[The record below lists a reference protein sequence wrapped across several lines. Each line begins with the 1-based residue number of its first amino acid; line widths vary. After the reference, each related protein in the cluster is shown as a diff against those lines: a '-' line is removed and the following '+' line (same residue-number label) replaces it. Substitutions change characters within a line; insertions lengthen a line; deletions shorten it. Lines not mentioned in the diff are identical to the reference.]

1 MKKIKQNEQKEEDKK
16 IEEECKEA
24 ELINKSNSLIS
35 EMKIV
40 SRKEIVKENP
50 NKMNKNGIKM

>member
-1 MKKIKQNEQKEEDKK
+1 LKKIKQNEQKEEDKK

-24 ELINKSNSLIS
+24 ELIYKSNSLIS

-50 NKMNKNGIKM
+50 NNMNKNELKM